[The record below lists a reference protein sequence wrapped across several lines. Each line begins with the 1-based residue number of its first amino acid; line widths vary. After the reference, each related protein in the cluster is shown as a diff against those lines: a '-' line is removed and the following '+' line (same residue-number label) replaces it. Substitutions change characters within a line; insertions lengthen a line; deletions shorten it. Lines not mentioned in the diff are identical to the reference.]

1 MWTGVIV
8 GCASLTVVFVS
19 PIVGY
24 VVSIAWRYFMAFQQ
38 QFLFSPASL
47 LWGEVC
53 DNFRIIAHWWRLY
66 ITRVNTIII
75 GVAFK

>member
-24 VVSIAWRYFMAFQQ
+24 VVSIAWRYVM
-38 QFLFSPASL
+38 ASL
-47 LWGEVC
+47 FNN
-53 DNFRIIAHWWRLY
+53 NFFSLQLPYFGAKCVTTSGLLLIGGAY
-66 ITRVNTIII
+66 ILL
-75 GVAFK
+75 G